1 MLTVPPLL
9 LLLAVLASPT
19 RAPAGDHWHAER
31 LRAPPDGGFGT
42 SSDADYAQCV
52 LTCRDL
58 RGEPAPQLCR
68 PLPAAAAAAAAT
80 ADARGASSESPIG
93 VVAVDVG
100 GPRDASQYGSNGS
113 EWRQWLPA
121 NGNAISSVPVFNSA
135 AYGFSS
141 GLNAGLL
148 CAAHARGI
156 RILDTDIV
164 GGMFGGFN
172 LEHSFL
178 RVENRTAMLEYVE
191 LAVHVMVGYG
201 IDGFALDVEGSIYS
215 VLESNAAARAGWTD
229 FLVTLKARMVE
240 AVPGAHLSVW
250 CATTGGPW
258 NRHFAPAQID
268 AAVEA
273 VDEFLIM
280 GYSLCT
286 FMVAN
291 APLPTLAAR
300 FDEILGRPPY
310 GSRGALG
317 IPAAKWVLV
326 LPWWGCDFN
335 CKANSSC
342 PLLRGPLRYRHN
354 TPLDPGLPND
364 ALGYAQIEEKL
375 ALSRAQGRG
384 PQLLNTTS
392 QTVYFQYE
400 NETTKDIH
408 EVWYDNATTLRTKY
422 DWAVSMGMRAVGMWT
437 PGAAGFDA
445 GVQRDLW
452 ASIPML
458 RI

>member
-68 PLPAAAAAAAAT
+68 PLPAAAVAAAAT
-80 ADARGASSESPIG
+80 DARGASSESPIG

-250 CATTGGPW
+250 CATTG
-258 NRHFAPAQID
+258 
-268 AAVEA
+268 
-273 VDEFLIM
+273 
-280 GYSLCT
+280 T
-286 FMVAN
+286 
-291 APLPTLAAR
+291 LPPRRSMRRWRQWT
-300 FDEILGRPPY
+300 
-310 GSRGALG
+310 
-317 IPAAKWVLV
+317 
-326 LPWWGCDFN
+326 
-335 CKANSSC
+335 SS
-342 PLLRGPLRYRHN
+342 
-354 TPLDPGLPND
+354 
-364 ALGYAQIEEKL
+364 
-375 ALSRAQGRG
+375 
-384 PQLLNTTS
+384 
-392 QTVYFQYE
+392 
-400 NETTKDIH
+400 
-408 EVWYDNATTLRTKY
+408 
-422 DWAVSMGMRAVGMWT
+422 
-437 PGAAGFDA
+437 
-445 GVQRDLW
+445 
-452 ASIPML
+452 
-458 RI
+458 